1 MLLVILHAGEIMKK
15 IDLMIFDFDGTL
27 VSTGD
32 DLAESVNYT
41 LRTLHLEQKS
51 KNEIIG
57 FVGDGVSKLIERA
70 LGQGALSLHEK
81 AMKIFTE
88 YYDKNL
94 LKNTV
99 LYPHVEAVLK
109 YYEDKKKIILTN
121 KRYKFTIKIAEGL
134 NIDKYFNEIIGID
147 SLPYSKPD
155 RRVIDYLLEKY
166 ISKRESTVIVG
177 DGINDIRVARNSGIL
192 SCACL
197 NGLGNRNDLLNMKA
211 DYCCEDLLEMK
222 SFFI

>member
-1 MLLVILHAGEIMKK
+1 MKK

-41 LRTLHLEQKS
+41 LRALHLGEKS
-51 KNEIIG
+51 QNEIIS
-57 FVGDGVSKLIERA
+57 FVGDGISKLIERA
-70 LGQGALSLHEK
+70 LGQAALSMQEK

-94 LKNTV
+94 LNKTV
-99 LYPHVEAVLK
+99 LYPHVEDILK
-109 YYEDKKKIILTN
+109 NYTNKQKIILTN
-121 KRYKFTIKIAEGL
+121 KRHKFTIKIAEGL
-134 NIDKYFNEIIGID
+134 NIDKYFTEIIGID
-147 SLPYSKPD
+147 SLPFSKPD
-155 RRVIDYLLEKY
+155 RRITEYLLDKY
-166 ISKRESTVIVG
+166 KFSKENTVIVG
-177 DGINDIRVARNSGIL
+177 DGINDILAARNAGIL

-211 DYCCEDLLEMK
+211 DYYCEDLLEMT

>member
-1 MLLVILHAGEIMKK
+1 MKK

-32 DLAESVNYT
+32 DLAESINYT

-57 FVGDGVSKLIERA
+57 FVGDGISKLIERA

-88 YYDKNL
+88 YYDRNL

-99 LYPHVEAVLK
+99 LCPHVEDVLK
-109 YYEDKKKIILTN
+109 YYENKKKIILTN
-121 KRYKFTIKIAEGL
+121 KRHTFTIKIAQGL
-134 NIDKYFNEIIGID
+134 NIDKYFAEILGID
-147 SLPYSKPD
+147 SLPFSKPD
-155 RRVIDYLLEKY
+155 RRITEFLLDKY
-166 ISKRESTVIVG
+166 TFSKENTVIVG
-177 DGINDIRVARNSGIL
+177 DGINDILAARNGGVM

-211 DYCCEDLLEMK
+211 DYYCEDLLEIT
-222 SFFI
+222 SLFI